1 MLLCGLLGAAPQH
14 CRCPRSHARHPDGVV
29 ITRKSKQSA
38 PLSDPRS
45 GEVMRELS
53 GGTMTP
59 SVAGANYAS
68 SREGAVR
75 VVAEITAKG
84 GNAIAVQGDVS
95 KAEDVKRMFAQTKE
109 AFGKI
114 DILMNNAGVYTF
126 EPVES

>member
-1 MLLCGLLGAAPQH
+1 
-14 CRCPRSHARHPDGVV
+14 
-29 ITRKSKQSA
+29 
-38 PLSDPRS
+38 
-45 GEVMRELS
+45 
-53 GGTMTP
+53 MTP